1 MSQSLTE
8 NPLFIFVIIACFAVL
23 LVLMVGIGGF
33 SRGGKFNKKYS
44 NKLMRWRIIVQAV
57 AVILIIAF
65 VYIEKRG

>member
-33 SRGGKFNKKYS
+33 SKGGKFNKKYS
-44 NKLMRWRIIVQAV
+44 NKLMRLRILLQAL
-57 AVILIIAF
+57 AVIIILIF
-65 VYIEKRG
+65 VYFK

>member
-23 LVLMVGIGGF
+23 LVLMIGIGGF

-44 NKLMRWRIIVQAV
+44 NKLMRLRILLQAL
-57 AVILIIAF
+57 AVIIILIF
-65 VYIEKRG
+65 VYFK

>member
-33 SRGGKFNKKYS
+33 SKGGKFNKKYS
-44 NKLMRWRIIVQAV
+44 NKLMRLRILLQAL
-57 AVILIIAF
+57 AVIIILLF
-65 VYIEKRG
+65 VYFK

>member
-1 MSQSLTE
+1 MSQNLTE

-44 NKLMRWRIIVQAV
+44 NKLMRLRILLQAL
-57 AVILIIAF
+57 AVIIILIF
-65 VYIEKRG
+65 VYFK

>member
-44 NKLMRWRIIVQAV
+44 NKLMRLRILLQAL
-57 AVILIIAF
+57 AVIIILIF
-65 VYIEKRG
+65 VYFK